1 MEGTRKTDLW
11 FDVVVTDPDQ
21 AARRTVARALAR
33 LGLRPAE
40 TQTGEQALT
49 LCTRGAPA
57 LVVAEVRLPDMSGFE
72 LCREL
77 REQQQLDVPIVL
89 MSGEL
94 TDSASRVAGLLVGAD
109 EYLVKPF
116 DPDELRARARNLV
129 RRFQAT
135 RRKRTTALTPREQ
148 EVLTLLAEGFDQHE
162 IAQRLV
168 ISPRTVATHL
178 ERILGKTGARS
189 RAQAVTWAFRH
200 QLVELR

>member
-1 MEGTRKTDLW
+1 MEATRKTDVW
-11 FDVVVTDPDQ
+11 FDVVVVDPDH
-21 AARRTVARALAR
+21 AARAAVARALAR
-33 LGLRPAE
+33 LGLKPVEA
-40 TQTGEQALT
+40 QTGEQALALT
-49 LCTRGAPA
+49 CRGVVA

-77 REQQQLDVPIVL
+77 REQQQLDVPVVL
-89 MSGEL
+89 LSGEL

-129 RRFQAT
+129 RRFQPT
-135 RRKRTTALTPREQ
+135 RRKRMAALTPREQ
-148 EVLTLLAEGFDQHE
+148 EVLTLLAEGLDQHE

-168 ISPRTVATHL
+168 ISPRTVSTHL
-178 ERILGKTGARS
+178 ERILGKTGART

-200 QLVELR
+200 QLVEVQ

>member
-11 FDVVVTDPDQ
+11 FDVVVADPDQ
-21 AARRTVARALAR
+21 AARRAVARALAR

-40 TQTGEQALT
+40 TPTGEQALA

-77 REQQQLDVPIVL
+77 REQQQIDVPIVL

-129 RRFQAT
+129 RRFQSS
-135 RRKRTTALTPREQ
+135 RRKRMTALTPREQ

-168 ISPRTVATHL
+168 ISPRTVSTHL

>member
-1 MEGTRKTDLW
+1 MEATRKTDVW
-11 FDVVVTDPDQ
+11 FDVVVVDPDH
-21 AARRTVARALAR
+21 AARAAVARALAR
-33 LGLRPAE
+33 LGLKPVEA
-40 TQTGEQALT
+40 QTGEQALALT
-49 LCTRGAPA
+49 CRGAVA

-77 REQQQLDVPIVL
+77 REQQQLDVPVVL
-89 MSGEL
+89 LSGDL

-129 RRFQAT
+129 RRFQPT
-135 RRKRTTALTPREQ
+135 RRKRMAALTPREQ
-148 EVLTLLAEGFDQHE
+148 EVLTLLAEGLDQHE

-168 ISPRTVATHL
+168 ISPRTVSTHL
-178 ERILGKTGARS
+178 ERILGKTGART

-200 QLVELR
+200 QLVELQ